1 MKKRYLFT
9 AADVQQWLNDL
20 YASSQQVID
29 DELDY
34 ILHDFI
40 AWLIERFG
48 LDEAQQEYLDTIDDS
63 LLDHWAEL
71 VCFAVLH
78 RLPITLEKPAET
90 PAVRSTKLV
99 LTRSQTSNTAP
110 TVARGPG
117 KLYEGNVSG
126 DLTFTI
132 VYA

>member
-9 AADVQQWLNDL
+9 AAGVQEWLTDL
-20 YASSQQVID
+20 YASDQQTID

-48 LDEAQQEYLDTIDDS
+48 LDEAQQDYLDTIDDG
-63 LLDHWAEL
+63 LLDHWSEL
-71 VCFAVLH
+71 ICFAVLH
-78 RLPITLEKPAET
+78 RLPITLEKPEET

-99 LTRSQTSNTAP
+99 LTRSQSSNAAT
-110 TVARGPG
+110 TVSRGPG
-117 KLYEGNVSG
+117 KTYQGNVSG